1 MGLPLWYGE
10 ETNALCDAWTRI
22 YAVEQAI
29 TERAITEQRRTMTT
43 EPLRSRLADWYSR
56 IIVVFAAAFAAQ
68 QYTIQMPPYLD
79 LRKYAL
85 GQERMPFQARELMR
99 YPLLWAGNSKF
110 LQRHTVGR
118 AGMNSPERLVIML
131 TSFVAILLSVWA
143 AQKIDRMYWPKAR
156 VPMLPFAI
164 LIVVFFFDFYLGDPY
179 SFPYDPPAMMFLGWG
194 LYLVLT
200 DRFWWLLPLF
210 ALATWNRETTVFLIL
225 ARAAVALTREGRWRL
240 RAVKLRDVL
249 EIAVLCVVW
258 VMIVLALHHKYAA
271 NATEA
276 GSRIATNLHDLAR
289 PVLWPG
295 LLCGSAFLMPWIFW
309 RRDLIS
315 APRLRACVLVLP
327 LWVLMLFCVG
337 QLLEVR
343 IYGDIAVFIAVCA
356 AAILRAELSG
366 NANGKV
372 REENAAAA

>member
-1 MGLPLWYGE
+1 MCC
-10 ETNALCDAWTRI
+10 AHCI
-22 YAVEQAI
+22 YAAEQTA
-29 TERAITEQRRTMTT
+29 TEQTHAMTK
-43 EPLRSRLADWYSR
+43 ELLRDRLADWYAR
-56 IIVVFAAAFAAQ
+56 IVVVFVAAFAAQ
-68 QYTIQMPPYLD
+68 QYVIEVPPYLD

-99 YPLLWAGNSKF
+99 YPLLWAGNSEF

-118 AGMNSPERLVIML
+118 AGMNSPERLVLML
-131 TSFVAILLSVWA
+131 VTFAAILLSAWA

-156 VPMLPFAI
+156 VPLLPFAV
-164 LIVVFFFDFYLGDPY
+164 LVVVFFFDFYLGTPY
-179 SFPYDPPAMMFLGWG
+179 SFPYDIPSMMFLGWG
-194 LYLVLT
+194 LYFVLT

-225 ARAAVALTREGRWRL
+225 LRAAVALSREGRWRL
-240 RAVKLRDVL
+240 RAVKMRDVV

-258 VMIVLALHHKYAA
+258 VAIEFVLHHRYAG

-276 GSRIATNLHDLAR
+276 GSRIVNNLRNLAH

-295 LLCGSAFLMPWIFW
+295 ILSGSAFLMPWIYW

-315 APRLRACVLVLP
+315 APRLKACVLVLP
-327 LWVLMLFCVG
+327 LWVLMLLCVG
-337 QLLEVR
+337 QILEVR

-366 NANGKV
+366 DAESGV
-372 REENAAAA
+372 REENVAAA

>member
-1 MGLPLWYGE
+1 M
-10 ETNALCDAWTRI
+10 TK
-22 YAVEQAI
+22 
-29 TERAITEQRRTMTT
+29 ER
-43 EPLRSRLADWYSR
+43 LRSRLADWYSR

-68 QYTIQMPPYLD
+68 QYTIQVPPYLD

-99 YPLLWAGNSKF
+99 YPLLWAGNSAF
-110 LQRHTVGR
+110 LQRHTTGR
-118 AGMNSPERLVIML
+118 AGMNSPERLVLML
-131 TSFVAILLSVWA
+131 VTFAAILLSVWA

-156 VPMLPFAI
+156 VPLLPFAI
-164 LIVVFFFDFYLGDPY
+164 LIVVFFFDFYLGVSY
-179 SFPYDPPAMMFLGWG
+179 SFPYDSMSMMFLGWG

-200 DRFWWLLPLF
+200 GQFWWLLTLF
-210 ALATWNRETTVFLIL
+210 AVATWNRETTVFLIL
-225 ARAAVALTREGRWRL
+225 VRGAVALSREGRWRL
-240 RAVKLRDVL
+240 RAVKLRDAA
-249 EIAVLCVVW
+249 EIAALCVVW
-258 VMIVLALHHKYAA
+258 VVIVLVLHHKYAA

-276 GSRIATNLHDLAR
+276 GSRIATNLHHLAR

-295 LLCGSAFLMPWIFW
+295 ILCGSAFLMPWIYW

-337 QLLEVR
+337 QILEVR

-366 NANGKV
+366 DAESGV
-372 REENAAAA
+372 REENVAAA

>member
-1 MGLPLWYGE
+1 M
-10 ETNALCDAWTRI
+10 
-22 YAVEQAI
+22 
-29 TERAITEQRRTMTT
+29 
-43 EPLRSRLADWYSR
+43 
-56 IIVVFAAAFAAQ
+56 
-68 QYTIQMPPYLD
+68 
-79 LRKYAL
+79 
-85 GQERMPFQARELMR
+85 
-99 YPLLWAGNSKF
+99 
-110 LQRHTVGR
+110 
-118 AGMNSPERLVIML
+118 
-131 TSFVAILLSVWA
+131 WA
-143 AQKIDRMYWPKAR
+143 AQKIDRTYWPKAR
-156 VPMLPFAI
+156 VPLLPFAI

-179 SFPYDPPAMMFLGWG
+179 SFPYDAPAMMFLGWG

-225 ARAAVALTREGRWRL
+225 AKGAVALTRDGRWRL

>member
-1 MGLPLWYGE
+1 
-10 ETNALCDAWTRI
+10 
-22 YAVEQAI
+22 
-29 TERAITEQRRTMTT
+29 MTT
-43 EPLRSRLADWYSR
+43 ERLRSRLADWYSR
-56 IIVVFAAAFAAQ
+56 AMILFVSLFAAQ
-68 QYTIQMPPYLD
+68 QYTIEVPPYLE

-99 YPLLWAGNSKF
+99 YPLLWAGNSEF

-118 AGMNSPERLVIML
+118 AGLNSPERLVMVL
-131 TSFVAILLSVWA
+131 VSFVSILLSVWA
-143 AQKIDRMYWPKAR
+143 AAKIDRMYWPKAR
-156 VPMLPFAI
+156 VRLLPFAI
-164 LIVVFFFDFYLGDPY
+164 LIVIFFFDFYLGVPY
-179 SFPYDPPAMMFLGWG
+179 SFPYDIPAMMFLAWG

-200 DRFWWLLPLF
+200 EQFWWLLPLF

-225 ARAAVALTREGRWRL
+225 AKAAVALSREGRWRL
-240 RAVKLRDVL
+240 RALRMRDVL

-258 VMIVLALHHKYAA
+258 AVITVALHHKYAG
-271 NATEA
+271 NPTEA
-276 GSRIATNLHDLAR
+276 GTRIMSNLHNLSR

-295 LLCGSAFLMPWIFW
+295 ILSGSAFLMPWIYW

-315 APRLRACVLVLP
+315 APRLRACVLLLP
-327 LWVLMLFCVG
+327 IWVLMLLCFG
-337 QLLEVR
+337 QILEVR

-366 NANGKV
+366 DAERGV